1 MAANYD
7 NSAWFYDRLSH
18 MVYGRALVNAQLY
31 LLQFVKAG
39 QRVLIAGGGT
49 GWILEELCKLYPSGL
64 EIVYVEISANMIA
77 LSRKRDV
84 RNNQVDFINA
94 PVEEVKFDKLFDTI
108 ITPFLFDNFT
118 QANAQAIFNHVGSL
132 LKLDGT
138 WLNCDFRLTGK
149 WWQRFLLKS
158 MLVFFRMICH
168 IEAKALPDID
178 GLFKKGGYEVVEER
192 SFFGEFVIARLY
204 KLAAGTADSSVLA

>member
-7 NSAWFYDRLSH
+7 NSAWFYDRLSR

-31 LLQFVKAG
+31 LLQFVKTG

-49 GWILEELCKLYPSGL
+49 GWILEELCKLHPSGL
-64 EIVYVEISANMIA
+64 NIVYVEISANMMA

-84 RNNQVDFINA
+84 RQNHVDFITA
-94 PVEEVKFDKLFDTI
+94 PIEEVPLADPFDTI

-118 QANAQAIFNHVGSL
+118 QVNAQAIFNHISSL
-132 LKLDGT
+132 LKTDGT

-149 WWQRFLLKS
+149 WWQRFLLNS
-158 MLVFFRMICH
+158 MLVFFRLLCR

-178 GLFKKGGYEVVEER
+178 GLFRNGGYEVVEEQ
-192 SFFGEFVIARLY
+192 SFFGEFVISRVY
-204 KLAAGTADSSVLA
+204 RPAGSSVPA